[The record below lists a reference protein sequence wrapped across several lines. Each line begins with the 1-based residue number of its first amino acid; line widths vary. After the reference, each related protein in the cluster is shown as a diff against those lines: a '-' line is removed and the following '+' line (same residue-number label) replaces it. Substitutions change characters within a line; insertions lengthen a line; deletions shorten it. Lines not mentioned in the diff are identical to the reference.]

1 MSAMKSLYVA
11 ILLVMLGILSLSFLA
26 YRSISGRIEKAYF
39 DPVFD
44 EMEQLQIESARAALN
59 QGGPSAVSA
68 YMQRLDQLFGGSHY
82 LVDGHGTDVVSG
94 KNREELLPKL
104 PATKSRIQLQDHMVI
119 THRSDDGRYWF
130 LVVAPLDKS
139 HPWMLFPYYI
149 LAATVV
155 ALLCW
160 IAAVGLISPIRK
172 VSKTAALFG
181 RGELRARVVTRRQ
194 DEIGQLARSFN
205 QMADRLERLITS
217 ERRLL
222 EDISHELRSP
232 LSRLKLATKLAR
244 TSLDQQAALDR
255 IERDVD
261 RMASLMSDIVEIT
274 RMEGDPSPLNMVIL
288 NLDSL
293 VEAIIEDCLIE
304 AEMHGCRLA
313 VSSCATTQ
321 IEGNREL
328 LRRAIENVVR
338 NAIRYSPPQS
348 VVDVIVNEE
357 SSMAKIEVRDRG
369 PGVPEEYLTTIFEP
383 FFRIEEARD
392 TTRGGTGLGLSIA
405 KRAIQLHFGT
415 ISAENANPGLRVA
428 MSFPI
433 SRVDA
438 VRFRQRHA
446 APLKD
451 EVSSH
456 SVREEPLGNDLH
468 QVGGEN

>member
-1 MSAMKSLYVA
+1 MPAMKSLYIA

-26 YRSISGRIEKAYF
+26 FRSISVRMEKAYF

-44 EMEQLQIESARAALN
+44 DMEQLQIESARAALN

-82 LVDGHGTDVVSG
+82 LLDGHGTDIVSG
-94 KNREELLPKL
+94 TNREKLLPNL

-119 THRSDDGRYWF
+119 TQRSDDGRYWF

-149 LAATVV
+149 LAATVI

-160 IAAVGLISPIRK
+160 LAAVGLISPIRK

-181 RGELRARVVTRRQ
+181 RGELTARVMTRRQ
-194 DEIGQLARSFN
+194 DEIGQLGRSFN

-244 TSLDQQAALDR
+244 TSLDQQSALDR

-274 RMEGDPSPLNMVIL
+274 RMEGDPSPLNMGVL

-313 VSSCATTQ
+313 VSGCTTTQ
-321 IEGNREL
+321 MEGNREL

-348 VVDVIVNEE
+348 VIDVIVNEE
-357 SSMAKIEVRDRG
+357 SSMTRIEIRDRG
-369 PGVPEEYLTTIFEP
+369 PGVPEEYLTSIFEP

-405 KRAIQLHFGT
+405 KRAIQLHYGT

-428 MSFPI
+428 MSIPI
-433 SRVDA
+433 TAKSAKSSLPGRKIGYPPTSRT
-438 VRFRQRHA
+438 H
-446 APLKD
+446 
-451 EVSSH
+451 
-456 SVREEPLGNDLH
+456 
-468 QVGGEN
+468 

>member
-1 MSAMKSLYVA
+1 MPTMKSLYVA
-11 ILLVMLGILSLSFLA
+11 ILLVMLGILSVSFLA
-26 YRSISGRIEKAYF
+26 FRSISDRMEKAYF

-82 LVDGHGTDVVSG
+82 LLDGHGTDVVSG
-94 KNREELLPKL
+94 KNRDEVLPKL
-104 PATKSRIQLQDHMVI
+104 PATKSRVRFQDQILI
-119 THRSDDGRYWF
+119 TYRSDDGHYWF

-149 LAATVV
+149 LVATVI

-160 IAAVGLISPIRK
+160 LAAVGLISPIRK

-181 RGELRARVVTRRQ
+181 RGELTARVMTRRQ
-194 DEIGQLARSFN
+194 DEIGQLAQSFN

-244 TSLDQQAALDR
+244 TSLDQQSALDR

-274 RMEGDPSPLNMVIL
+274 RMEGDPSPLNMAVL

-313 VSSCATTQ
+313 VSGSTTTQ

-338 NAIRYSPPQS
+338 NAIRYSAPQS
-348 VVDVIVNEE
+348 VLDVIVNEE
-357 SSMAKIEVRDRG
+357 SSMTRIEVRDRG
-369 PGVPEEYLTTIFEP
+369 PGVPEEYLTSIFEP

-405 KRAIQLHFGT
+405 KRAIQLHSGT
-415 ISAENANPGLRVA
+415 IGAENANPGLRVT

-433 SRVDA
+433 SRI
-438 VRFRQRHA
+438 
-446 APLKD
+446 D
-451 EVSSH
+451 E
-456 SVREEPLGNDLH
+456 REIGD
-468 QVGGEN
+468 

>member
-1 MSAMKSLYVA
+1 MPAMKSLYVA

-26 YRSISGRIEKAYF
+26 FRSISGRMEKAYF

-44 EMEQLQIESARAALN
+44 DMEQLQIESARAALN

-82 LVDGHGTDVVSG
+82 LLDGRGTDVVSG
-94 KNREELLPKL
+94 KNREKLLPKL
-104 PATKSRIQLQDHMVI
+104 PATKSRIQLQDHI
-119 THRSDDGRYWF
+119 
-130 LVVAPLDKS
+130 
-139 HPWMLFPYYI
+139 
-149 LAATVV
+149 
-155 ALLCW
+155 
-160 IAAVGLISPIRK
+160 
-172 VSKTAALFG
+172 FG
-181 RGELRARVVTRRQ
+181 RGELTARVMTRRQ

-244 TSLDQQAALDR
+244 TSPDQQSALDR
-255 IERDVD
+255 IERNVD

-274 RMEGDPSPLNMVIL
+274 RMEGDPSPLNMGVL

-293 VEAIIEDCLIE
+293 VEAIVEDCLIE

-313 VSSCATTQ
+313 VSGCTTTQ

-348 VVDVIVNEE
+348 VIDVIVNEE
-357 SSMAKIEVRDRG
+357 SSMTRIEIRDRG
-369 PGVPEEYLTTIFEP
+369 PGVPEEYLTSIFEP

-405 KRAIQLHFGT
+405 KRAIQLHYGS
-415 ISAENANPGLRVA
+415 INAENANPGLRVA
-428 MSFPI
+428 MSIPI
-433 SRVDA
+433 TAKSAKPSPRGMLTKEMTI
-438 VRFRQRHA
+438 RTTG
-446 APLKD
+446 KT
-451 EVSSH
+451 
-456 SVREEPLGNDLH
+456 
-468 QVGGEN
+468 

>member
-1 MSAMKSLYVA
+1 MKSLYVA

-26 YRSISGRIEKAYF
+26 FRSISDRMEKAYF

-44 EMEQLQIESARAALN
+44 DMEQLQIESARAALN

-82 LVDGHGTDVVSG
+82 LLDGHGTDVVSG
-94 KNREELLPKL
+94 KNREKLLPKL

-119 THRSDDGRYWF
+119 TQRSDDGRYWF

-149 LAATVV
+149 LAATVI

-160 IAAVGLISPIRK
+160 LAAVGLISPIRK

-181 RGELRARVVTRRQ
+181 RGELTARVMTRRQ
-194 DEIGQLARSFN
+194 DEIGQLGRSFN

-244 TSLDQQAALDR
+244 TSLDRQSALDR

-274 RMEGDPSPLNMVIL
+274 RMEGDPSPLNMGVL

-313 VSSCATTQ
+313 VSGCTTTQ

-348 VVDVIVNEE
+348 VIDVIVNEE
-357 SSMAKIEVRDRG
+357 SSMTRIEIRDRG
-369 PGVPEEYLTTIFEP
+369 PGVPEEYLTSIFEP

-392 TTRGGTGLGLSIA
+392 TTRGGTGLGLSIT
-405 KRAIQLHFGT
+405 KRAIQLHYGT

-428 MSFPI
+428 MSIPI
-433 SRVDA
+433 TAKSAKSSLPGRKIGYPPTSRT
-438 VRFRQRHA
+438 H
-446 APLKD
+446 
-451 EVSSH
+451 
-456 SVREEPLGNDLH
+456 
-468 QVGGEN
+468 

>member
-1 MSAMKSLYVA
+1 MPAMKSLYVA

-26 YRSISGRIEKAYF
+26 FRSISDRMEKAYF

-44 EMEQLQIESARAALN
+44 DMEQLQIESARAALN
-59 QGGPSAVSA
+59 QGGPTAVSA

-82 LVDGHGTDVVSG
+82 LLDGHGTDIVSG
-94 KNREELLPKL
+94 KNREKLLPKL

-119 THRSDDGRYWF
+119 TQRSDDGRYWF

-149 LAATVV
+149 LAATVI

-160 IAAVGLISPIRK
+160 LAAAGLISPIRK

-181 RGELRARVVTRRQ
+181 RGELTARVMTRRQ
-194 DEIGQLARSFN
+194 DEIGQLGRSFN

-244 TSLDQQAALDR
+244 TSLDQQSALDR

-274 RMEGDPSPLNMVIL
+274 RMEGDPSPLNMGFL

-304 AEMHGCRLA
+304 AEMHGCRLV
-313 VSSCATTQ
+313 VSGCTTTQ
-321 IEGNREL
+321 MEGNREL

-348 VVDVIVNEE
+348 VIDVIVNEE
-357 SSMAKIEVRDRG
+357 SSMTRIEIRDRG
-369 PGVPEEYLTTIFEP
+369 PGVPEEYLTSIFEP

-405 KRAIQLHFGT
+405 KRAIQLHYGT
-415 ISAENANPGLRVA
+415 ISAENAKPGLRVA
-428 MSFPI
+428 MSIPI
-433 SRVDA
+433 TAKSA
-438 VRFRQRHA
+438 
-446 APLKD
+446 K
-451 EVSSH
+451 SSLPRGKTGY
-456 SVREEPLGNDLH
+456 SEKSL
-468 QVGGEN
+468 

>member
-1 MSAMKSLYVA
+1 MPATKSLYA
-11 ILLVMLGILSLSFLA
+11 FILLVMLGILSLSFLA
-26 YRSISGRIEKAYF
+26 FRSISDRMEKAYF
-39 DPVFD
+39 DPVF
-44 EMEQLQIESARAALN
+44 EKMEQSQIESARAALN

-82 LVDGHGTDVVSG
+82 LLDGHGTDVVSG
-94 KNREELLPKL
+94 KNREKLLPKL
-104 PATKSRIQLQDHMVI
+104 PATESRIELQNHMVI

-149 LAATVV
+149 LAATVI

-160 IAAVGLISPIRK
+160 LAAVGLISPIRK

-181 RGELRARVVTRRQ
+181 RGELTVRVITRRQ
-194 DEIGQLARSFN
+194 DEIGQLAQSFN

-244 TSLDQQAALDR
+244 TSLDQQSALDR

-261 RMASLMSDIVEIT
+261 RMSSLMSDILEIT
-274 RMEGDPSPLNMVIL
+274 RMEGDPSPLNMAIL

-304 AEMHGCRLA
+304 AEMHGCSLA
-313 VSSCATTQ
+313 ISGSTVNQ

-348 VVDVIVNEE
+348 VIDIIVNKE
-357 SSMAKIEVRDRG
+357 SSMTRIEVRDWG
-369 PGVPEEYLTTIFEP
+369 PGVPEEYLTSIFEP

-405 KRAIQLHFGT
+405 KRAIQLHYGT
-415 ISAENANPGLRVA
+415 IRAESANPGLRIT

-433 SRVDA
+433 SRI
-438 VRFRQRHA
+438 
-446 APLKD
+446 D
-451 EVSSH
+451 EH
-456 SVREEPLGNDLH
+456 ETGD
-468 QVGGEN
+468 